1 MTSLWHDHG
10 PVPADD
16 PLGPSHDVVVV
27 GAGITGL
34 TTALLLAR
42 GGCSVAVVEARGV
55 GAATTGASTAK
66 VTVLQGT
73 RLSTIVRHHS
83 REVAAAYLEANTEG
97 LAWLRRF
104 CESNDVDHQ
113 ERPAGTY
120 AADRG
125 RGLQQAAREHE
136 VALSLGLAVRWQD
149 DLDDVPFPTAG
160 ATVLDGQ
167 LQLNPVQLL
176 AALASELRRH
186 GGTISSGRRVTG
198 VSTGGSCRVRL
209 DDATTLAAGTVVLA
223 TGVPVLDRGLYFAKV
238 EGQRSYVVAFDVPS
252 PPRAMLLGV
261 GDPYRSL
268 RDVPG
273 ADGDRLLVG
282 GEGHVVGRT
291 GAAAAG
297 PQRLV
302 EWTRRWFPEAVPV
315 RTWSAQDYASADG
328 IPFVGA
334 LPRAGGRVLI
344 ATGYGKWGHGERR
357 RGGAGAGL
365 RRPRGRPTVVGRAA
379 RAPADAAAHR
389 RRGRGAQRQGG
400 PAGRAGSSAGGPRD
414 AARRGRGGPGRG
426 GSAGRGSRCALD
438 RGRPHLHRLRA
449 VHAPRGGAAL
459 ERPGTDVGLPA
470 PRVAVRTGRRRAGGS
485 CDLAV
490 ARAGRRGSTPRLT
503 SG

>member
-344 ATGYGKWGHGERR
+344 ATGYGKWGMANGVAAALELAYGVLGGDRPSWAEPLAHRLTLPRTAAEVAVLNAKVGLQVAQGAARVARATLPGEV
-357 RGGAGAGL
+357 GEGQG
-365 RRPRGRPTVVGRAA
+365 VVGRLGAVPAA
-379 RAPADAAAHR
+379 RSTVDGRTCTVSALCTHLGGVLRWNDQERTWDCPLHASRFAPDGAVLEGPATSPLRVLDDAAA
-389 RRGRGAQRQGG
+389 
-400 PAGRAGSSAGGPRD
+400 
-414 AARRGRGGPGRG
+414 
-426 GSAGRGSRCALD
+426 
-438 RGRPHLHRLRA
+438 
-449 VHAPRGGAAL
+449 PRG
-459 ERPGTDVGLPA
+459 
-470 PRVAVRTGRRRAGGS
+470 
-485 CDLAV
+485 
-490 ARAGRRGSTPRLT
+490 
-503 SG
+503 

>member
-16 PLGPSHDVVVV
+16 PLGPSRDVVVV
-27 GAGITGL
+27 GAGLTGL

-73 RLSTIVRHHS
+73 RLSTILRHHP
-83 REVAAAYLEANTEG
+83 REVAAGYVEANTEG

-104 CESNDVDHQ
+104 CETNDVAHQ
-113 ERPAGTY
+113 DRPAATY

-125 RGLQQAAREHE
+125 SGLRQAAHEHE
-136 VALSLGLAVRWQD
+136 VALSLGLPVRWQD
-149 DLDDVPFPTAG
+149 DLDVPFPTAG

-167 LQLNPVQLL
+167 LQLHPVQLL

-209 DDATTLAAGTVVLA
+209 DDGTELAAGTVVLA

-238 EGQRSYVVAFDVPS
+238 EGRRSYVVAFDVPS
-252 PPRAMLLGV
+252 PPQAMLLGV

-273 ADGDRLLVG
+273 TGGDRLLVG

-291 GAAAAG
+291 DSAAAA
-297 PQRLV
+297 PARLV

-315 RTWSAQDYASADG
+315 RTWSAQDYAAQDG
-328 IPFVGA
+328 VPTVGV
-334 LPRAGGRVLI
+334 LPRSGGRVLL
-344 ATGYGKWGHGERR
+344 ATGYGKWGMANGVAAALELAYGVL
-357 RGGAGAGL
+357 GGDRPSWAEPRAHRLTLPRTAAEVALLNAKVGLQVAQGAARVARTVLPPEVDEGQ
-365 RRPRGRPTVVGRAA
+365 GVVGRLGAVPAA
-379 RAPADAAAHR
+379 RSTVDGRTCTVSALCTHLGGVLRWNDQERSWDCPLHASRFAPD
-389 RRGRGAQRQGG
+389 GAVLEG
-400 PAGRAGSSAGGPRD
+400 PATSPLRRLD
-414 AARRGRGGPGRG
+414 EAAVDG
-426 GSAGRGSRCALD
+426 
-438 RGRPHLHRLRA
+438 
-449 VHAPRGGAAL
+449 
-459 ERPGTDVGLPA
+459 
-470 PRVAVRTGRRRAGGS
+470 
-485 CDLAV
+485 
-490 ARAGRRGSTPRLT
+490 
-503 SG
+503 